1 MLSRSLT
8 TQVFT
13 HGGSTILSIF
23 FSLVNLG
30 NWKNL
35 KSHAL
40 LSLKKLITRRV
51 VIPKA
56 WRYGF
61 WARASL
67 LVYIIVILAVRV
79 RYSVISFIICL
90 WTCNIF
96 LMNFFFRAIF
106 LWVLVCTTSK
116 NYNYPYQAKS
126 VEFIKPANIINWT
139 KNQTNLE
146 WQISICGIKKQDLF
160 CCNLLFLSI
169 WKGWSFILFFFP
181 FLGHS

>member
-96 LMNFFFRAIF
+96 LMKFFFTVIF
-106 LWVLVCTTSK
+106 LWILVCTISLEITITH
-116 NYNYPYQAKS
+116 
-126 VEFIKPANIINWT
+126 IKQSHLNSLLSQP
-139 KNQTNLE
+139 
-146 WQISICGIKKQDLF
+146 ISSTEQRIK
-160 CCNLLFLSI
+160 
-169 WKGWSFILFFFP
+169 
-181 FLGHS
+181 